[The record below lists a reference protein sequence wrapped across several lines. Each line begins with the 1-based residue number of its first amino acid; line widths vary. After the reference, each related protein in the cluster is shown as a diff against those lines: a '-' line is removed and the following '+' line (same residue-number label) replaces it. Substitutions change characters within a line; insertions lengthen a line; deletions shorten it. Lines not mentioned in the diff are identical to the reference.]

1 MLLDNNPFSFL
12 QQPCNGIPV
21 KPFAGDV
28 DDRQARGSFSG
39 ASTVFDRLHL
49 GG

>member
-28 DDRQARGSFSG
+28 DDRQAPGPFSG
-39 ASTVFDRLHL
+39 ASTFFDRLHL